1 MGQDAPAQTERPQR
15 PTRFA
20 GRGVPRRGR
29 VHPAGKG
36 GRMTLRFW
44 SAIASTEL
52 RLLLRNTTVAV
63 SALLMPL
70 VVAGLFLLS
79 GLQDTPSAGWGFP
92 AALMLLTVFGMSG
105 CITAAGTLTY
115 RRDELYLKRLRCSQ
129 ASDATILAGVVTPVA
144 VVTVGQSLLMVVI
157 IAVGASSVPANPLPL
172 LAAIVFGTVMS
183 VGLGMATTGFA
194 SSGEQAQ
201 TVATPVFFVLIG
213 TAVWAGMNL
222 ADGLDL
228 MHQLTPGGAVV
239 QLVWWSYT
247 SEASFP
253 TALTEALPALGGM
266 VGWAAIGAGAARRYF
281 RWEPRS

>member
-1 MGQDAPAQTERPQR
+1 
-15 PTRFA
+15 
-20 GRGVPRRGR
+20 
-29 VHPAGKG
+29 
-36 GRMTLRFW
+36 MTLRFW

-92 AALMLLTVFGMSG
+92 ATLMLLTVFGMSG

-129 ASDATILAGVVTPVA
+129 ASDATILAGVVAPVA